1 MKKKAYIDR
10 KTGQKRFEKV
20 YCERIMHFFYS
31 NPFGFFLI
39 RLASKCSFV
48 SMLYGIWQKCP
59 WTKKKISSFVKNY
72 EINIDEYSKK
82 LDEYKSFNDFFIR
95 KLKEGVRPIDWSEDV
110 FIAPADGRYLVYP
123 DVSLCKEFVVKD
135 SLFSLVKLLGD
146 TSLAKRFEQGSMLL
160 IRLALV
166 DYHRF
171 HFPCKCIPE
180 KSKKINGALYSVHP
194 LAIKKY
200 FRHLGENKR
209 ELTVIYSSIFG
220 EFLFLEIGALNVG
233 TIHQT
238 FKPEREYSKGSE
250 KGFFSFGGSS
260 IVILFGKDR
269 IVFDSDL
276 IKNSKEN
283 IETLCLMGQSLGKKF

>member
-10 KTGQKRFEKV
+10 KTGQKKFEKV
-20 YCERIMHFFYS
+20 YCERLMCFFYNNS
-31 NPFGFFLI
+31 LGSFLV

-48 SMLYGIWQKCP
+48 SRLYGIWQKCP
-59 WTKKKISSFVKNY
+59 WTRRKIFSFVKNY
-72 EINIDEYSKK
+72 EINVDECSKS
-82 LDEYKSFNDFFIR
+82 LNEYKSFNDFFIR
-95 KLKEGVRPIDWSEDV
+95 RLKKEVRPINSEENV

-123 DVSLCKEFVVKD
+123 DISLFKEFAIKD
-135 SLFSLVKLLGD
+135 SLFSLTKLLGEA
-146 TSLAKRFEQGSMLL
+146 SLAKDFVQGSMLL

-171 HFPCKCIPE
+171 HFPCRCIPE
-180 KSKKINGALYSVHP
+180 NSKKINGVLYSVHP
-194 LAIKKY
+194 LAIKRY

-209 ELTVIYSSIFG
+209 ELTVIHSPIFG

-238 FKPEREYSKGSE
+238 FQPGKEYCKGDE

-260 IVILFGKDR
+260 IVILFRKNQ
-269 IVFDSDL
+269 IIFDSDL
-276 IKNSKEN
+276 IRNSKEK
-283 IETLCLMGQSLGKKF
+283 IETLCLMGQSIGKKF